1 MKAATCIEAQ
11 TVPAFRRLAA
21 LAPLDRQADA
31 ALSGALMRMRSI
43 RPGQELMAY
52 GAPVS
57 GPLIILS
64 GWAVRS
70 RILADGRR
78 QIMSFILPGDLIG
91 NCRQRCPLSVS
102 SIVALGSLT
111 LCPGPAAIPALDQVY
126 AVSHAL
132 DEAYLLAQ
140 ITRLGRLSAE
150 ERLIDLMLEL
160 YDRLSLSGLAADD
173 GFTWPLT
180 QSALADALGLTPVH
194 VNRTLQQLR
203 GRGDVTLR
211 SGHLQL
217 TDPHQLAKRVGHIT
231 ARVTGSSELS

>member
-11 TVPAFRRLAA
+11 CVPAFRRLAA
-21 LAPLDRQADA
+21 LAPIDRQADV

-111 LCPGPAAIPALDQVY
+111 LCPGPIAIPALDQVY

-160 YDRLSLSGLAADD
+160 YERLSLSGLTADD

-194 VNRTLQQLR
+194 VNRTLQHLR

-217 TDPHQLAKRVGHIT
+217 TDPYQLAKRVGHIT